1 MIQMTTDEPTPG
13 LRPTTVLDTLRDE
26 ILTGQY
32 RPGERLPSER
42 ELAVRFET
50 SRGAVREALKKLE
63 QIGLAVIH
71 PGGVRV
77 QPLHEASLD
86 VLGPLLDLQA
96 VPDVELVDQVA
107 AVLGL
112 LVSHAAGSVAEVASD
127 DEIDEARA
135 LVAKILER
143 EPQDA
148 ESLELRM
155 ELGRFFMKVSGNLAI
170 RLIANSMRLQ
180 FATRL
185 RARGFRPAPEPKAF
199 RRHMRAL
206 DVALAGRD
214 GSAMQAAIGEL
225 MALNRSAIRA
235 VLEAA
240 GASARGMDLLPSP
253 PSRGLP
259 SRSS

>member
-1 MIQMTTDEPTPG
+1 MTESPLGP
-13 LRPTTVLDTLRDE
+13 RSAAVLDTLRDE

-42 ELAVRFET
+42 ELAGRFET

-63 QIGLAVIH
+63 QIGLAAIH

-96 VPDVELVDQVA
+96 VPDIELVDQVID
-107 AVLGL
+107 VLGL

-127 DEIDEARA
+127 EEIAEARA

-155 ELGRFFMKVSGNLAI
+155 ELGRFFLTVSGNLAI

-180 FATRL
+180 FAARL
-185 RARGFRPAPEPKAF
+185 QGRGFRPAPEPQAF

-206 DVALAGRD
+206 DVALAARD
-214 GSAMQAAIGEL
+214 GKGIQAALGEL
-225 MALNRSAIRA
+225 MALNRKAIRA

-240 GASARGMDLLPSP
+240 GASCRGLDLIPAP
-253 PSRGLP
+253 PSRGLS

>member
-1 MIQMTTDEPTPG
+1 MTESPLGHRSTA
-13 LRPTTVLDTLRDE
+13 VLGTLRDE

-50 SRGAVREALKKLE
+50 SRGVVREALKKLE
-63 QIGLAVIH
+63 QIGLAAIN

-96 VPDVELVDQVA
+96 VPDIELVDQVID
-107 AVLGL
+107 VLGL
-112 LVSHAAGSVAEVASD
+112 LVAHAAGSVAEVASD
-127 DEIDEARA
+127 DEITEART

-155 ELGRFFMKVSGNLAI
+155 ELGRFFLTVSGNLAI

-180 FATRL
+180 FAARL
-185 RARGFRPAPEPKAF
+185 QARGFRPAPEPQAF

-214 GSAMQAAIGEL
+214 GNGIQAALGEL
-225 MALNRSAIRA
+225 MALNRKAIRA

-240 GASARGMDLLPSP
+240 GASARGLDLIPAP
-253 PSRGLP
+253 PSRGLS

>member
-1 MIQMTTDEPTPG
+1 MTESPLGPRSTA
-13 LRPTTVLDTLRDE
+13 VLDTLRDE
-26 ILTGQY
+26 ILIGQY

-63 QIGLAVIH
+63 QIGLAAIH

-96 VPDVELVDQVA
+96 VPDIELVDQVA
-107 AVLGL
+107 VVLGL
-112 LVSHAAGSVAEVASD
+112 LVSHAAASVAEMATD
-127 DEIDEARA
+127 AEIAEARA
-135 LVAKILER
+135 LVARILER
-143 EPQDA
+143 APQDA

-155 ELGRFFMKVSGNLAI
+155 ELGRFFLKVSGNLAI

-180 FATRL
+180 FAARL
-185 RARGFRPAPEPKAF
+185 RARGFRPVPEPEAF

-214 GSAMQAAIGEL
+214 GPGIQAALGEL
-225 MALNRSAIRA
+225 MVLNRSAIRA

-240 GASARGMDLLPSP
+240 GASARGLDLIPAA
-253 PSRGLP
+253 PSRGLS